1 MHTRHARS
9 SRALALV
16 LFLPLGLAAQQPT
29 DTIILRP
36 VVVTA
41 TRLPTPSDAVPVAVT
56 VISGAQLA
64 EQGIRTVADALRT
77 VPAASVVV
85 TDAYGSQT
93 SLFLR
98 GGESDYVKVLIDG
111 VPQNAP
117 GGAYDFA
124 NLTTDN
130 IDRIEVVRG
139 PVSVLY
145 GSDAVTGVV
154 QIFTRDGHGPAH
166 GSLALA
172 GGTYGTSALEL
183 ALAGGDARAG
193 YAVGVS
199 RFSSNGVYP
208 IDNQYRNAVLSGRLR
223 LRPDAHTDAA
233 LSFRY
238 DDAPYHF
245 PTDGSGAV
253 VSNNQQQLARGPS
266 LGLDVGHVFSGRVE
280 GRVSADW
287 TRANYQYAIA
297 PNGPNDTRN
306 FPFQSADWVTRQGL
320 DARANVRLGPN
331 QVLTA
336 GAAFEHQAMEGST
349 LAGPRSRDDG
359 AGYVQVATGPEQP
372 LTFAVGARLE
382 ENQRFGT
389 YATYRAAGSQRI
401 AAHTRVVASVG
412 TGFKEPSFY
421 QTFATGFARGNP
433 DLKPEHTLSW
443 EAGVVQTVAGER
455 VTVSGTYFHERFRDL
470 IQYSGQPVGPDS
482 VNYINVAEA
491 RAQGVELSLRWA
503 VATPLSVDASF
514 TYLDSRDAATNQ
526 RLQRRPAN
534 LGSVRLGYVITQR
547 ARASLA
553 AVFTGDRDDYDYS
566 GYPPARVT
574 LPPHTRVDLAGTYR
588 VSETRG
594 AVPGLALHARIE
606 NLLNAGYE
614 DIQGFPAR
622 RRTIL
627 AGGRL
632 TFGR

>member
-1 MHTRHARS
+1 MHTRYC
-9 SRALALV
+9 RALPLLV
-16 LFLPLGLAAQQPT
+16 LLPIGLAAQQPT
-29 DTIILRP
+29 DTLTLRP

-41 TRLPTPSDAVPVAVT
+41 TRLPTPADAVPAAVT

-64 EQGIRTVADALRT
+64 AQGIRTVADALRT
-77 VPAASVVV
+77 VPAASVLV

-154 QIFTRDGHGPAH
+154 QIFTRDGHGAAH
-166 GSLALA
+166 GSVALA

-183 ALAGGDARAG
+183 ALAGGDERAG

-199 RFSSNGVYP
+199 RFASNGVYA
-208 IDNQYRNAVLSGRLR
+208 IDNQYRNEVVSARVRF
-223 LRPDAHTDAA
+223 RPDARNDAA

-238 DDAPYHF
+238 DDAPYQF
-245 PTDGSGAV
+245 PTDASGAV
-253 VSNNQQQLARGPS
+253 VSNNQHQLARGPS
-266 LGLDVGHVFSGRVE
+266 VGLDLGHVFAGRVE
-280 GRVSADW
+280 GRVTGDW
-287 TRANYQYAIA
+287 TRANYQYAI
-297 PNGPNDTRN
+297 GPNNPSDTQT
-306 FPFQSADWVTRQGL
+306 FAFQSADWVTRQGL
-320 DARANVRLGPN
+320 DARANVRLWAN
-331 QVLTA
+331 DVLTA

-349 LAGPRSRDDG
+349 LAGAHSRDDG
-359 AGYVQVATGPEQP
+359 AAYAQFATGLEQP
-372 LTFAVGARLE
+372 LNFALGARVE
-382 ENQRFGT
+382 DNQRFGT
-389 YATYRAAGSQRI
+389 YATYRAAASGRI
-401 AAHTRVVASVG
+401 AAHTRVIASVG

-421 QTFATGFARGNP
+421 QNFATGFVRGNP
-433 DLKPEHTLSW
+433 DLKPEHTVSW
-443 EAGVVQTVAGER
+443 ETGVVQAVAGGR

-470 IQYSGQPVGPDS
+470 IQYTGQPVGPDS

-491 RAQGVELSLRWA
+491 RAQGVELSVRWA
-503 VATPLSVDASF
+503 VAAPVSVDASY
-514 TYLDSRDAATNQ
+514 TYLDSQDAATGQ
-526 RLQRRPAN
+526 RLQRRPAH
-534 LGSVRLGYVITQR
+534 LGNVRLGYQIAQR
-547 ARASLA
+547 ASASLA

-566 GYPPARVT
+566 GFPAARVT
-574 LPPHTRVDLAGTYR
+574 LPPHTRVDLAGTY
-588 VSETRG
+588 VLSEARG
-594 AVPGLALHARIE
+594 AVPGFAVNARIE

-632 TFGR
+632 VWGS